1 MLARES
7 RRTLLAEEAAGYI
20 GLHKRALYTIEDAPF
35 LSTDK
40 VFDARPVSCDQS
52 HLLNA
57 S

>member
-40 VFDARPVSCDQS
+40 VFDARPEIGRAHV
-52 HLLNA
+52 
-57 S
+57 